1 MKKIAAFCIF
11 FMLFTSW
18 QGLWAQRQ
26 LDSVLIKANLPAAKQ
41 DLSINLIYPAEE
53 DRQPAKEIPHLLE
66 LMPSIVSYS
75 DNGTGMGSTGFRIR
89 GTDPSR
95 TNISID
101 GIPLND
107 AESQTVFW
115 VNIPGLGAMAKR
127 ITIQRGAGSAAFGTA
142 AFGGAMDIG
151 TGIVDAKPF
160 VAFNGYYGSFNSWN
174 TAVNVGTG
182 NIFHGLGMEAGYNR
196 TSGDGYLERSSANQQ
211 SARVAASWRGKTH
224 TLKATLL
231 YGEQHSRLTFEGV
244 PYDSLA
250 TNRRYNLSGLYHDN
264 MGNELF
270 YDNETDNY
278 TQTHLHLHYLQEL
291 SKYWNLNTAVFYT
304 KGLGYYEQFKEN
316 ASLSKYGILIQEING
331 VSYKRSNLVRRKG
344 LDNDYYGF
352 NFSADYNNRK
362 WQFNCSAGASRYAGD
377 HVGKVLWTQHN
388 AGAIDYNRHWY
399 ENTGTKS
406 EINSFTKA
414 VYAVNNNFSVYGN
427 LQYRYIHFK
436 LYGEDDDQYEKPL
449 TPFLDTTYRWHFL
462 NPQFGL
468 QFTSGNH
475 RAYASFAM
483 VNREPNRSDLKDAD
497 KNGIRIP
504 PQAERLYDWEAGYAH
519 YGEFS
524 AIGINLYYMNYHN
537 QIVAT
542 GQVNDAYRSIMTNI
556 LKSYR
561 MGIELSARISLSSTI
576 ELEGNLTL
584 SRNKLKDYTNYVDEY
599 ADPTQSHWLGQR
611 AEHFSDTDL
620 AYSPNKVGAVIVHIK
635 PVSNL
640 RLSIAGKY
648 VSDQYYDNTASEERK
663 IDAYFPFNFNV
674 DYNFVFNNINC
685 FAQLAVNNIFNLHY
699 SSSAF
704 VNYRTVFADG
714 SSDFQD
720 RRFFPQ
726 AVTGIALKIGI
737 KL

>member
-1 MKKIAAFCIF
+1 MKKRTFLLLTLCIAGQS
-11 FMLFTSW
+11 L
-18 QGLWAQRQ
+18 LAQRQ

-41 DLSINLIYPAEE
+41 DLSINLIYPTEE
-53 DRQPAKEIPHLLE
+53 DRQPAKEIPYLLE

-75 DNGTGMGSTGFRIR
+75 DNGTGMGSSSFRIR

-115 VNIPGLGAMAKR
+115 VNIPSLGAMAKR

-151 TGIVDAKPF
+151 TGLASAKPF

-174 TAVNVGTG
+174 TAVSLGSG
-182 NIFHGLGMEAGYNR
+182 DIFHGLSMEADYSR
-196 TSGDGYLERSSANQQ
+196 TGSDGYLERSSANQQ
-211 SARVAASWRGKTH
+211 SARLAASWRGKTQA
-224 TLKATLL
+224 LKATLL
-231 YGEQHSRLTFEGV
+231 YGEQHTMLTFEGV

-250 TNRRYNLSGLYHDN
+250 TNRRYNASGLYYDSD
-264 MGNELF
+264 GREQF

-291 SKYWNLNTAVFYT
+291 GNYWNLNSAIFYT
-304 KGLGYYEQFKEN
+304 KGLGYYEQYKGN
-316 ASLSKYGILIQEING
+316 ASLSRYGIPDQVING
-331 VSYKRSNLVRRKG
+331 TNYRRSDIIRRKG
-344 LDNDYYGF
+344 LDNDYYGI
-352 NFSADYNNRK
+352 NLSTDYNNSK
-362 WQFNCSAGASRYAGD
+362 WQFNLSAGASRYIGD
-377 HVGKVLWTQHN
+377 HIGKILWVKHN
-388 AGAIDYNRHWY
+388 AGGIEYNRHWY

-406 EINSFTKA
+406 ELNSYAKIAYNINK
-414 VYAVNNNFSVYGN
+414 NFSIYGN
-427 LQYRYIHFK
+427 LQYKYINFK
-436 LYGEDDDQYEKPL
+436 LYGEDDDHYERPL
-449 TPFLDTTYRWHFL
+449 AGFLDTTFHWHFL
-462 NPQFGL
+462 NPQLGL
-468 QFTSGNH
+468 QFTSDNH
-475 RAYASFAM
+475 RAYASFAL

-504 PQAERLYDWEAGYAH
+504 PQAERLYDWEVGYAN
-519 YGEFS
+519 YGEFAS
-524 AIGINLYYMNYHN
+524 IGLNLYYMNYRN

-542 GQVNDAYRSIMTNI
+542 GQVNDAYRAIMTNI
-556 LKSYR
+556 PESYR
-561 MGIELSARISLSSTI
+561 MGIELFATARLSSAI

-599 ADPTQSHWLGQR
+599 ADDTQSTWLGQR
-611 AEHFSDTDL
+611 EEHFSDVDI
-620 AYSPNKVGAVIVHIK
+620 AYSPNIIGAVTLRLK
-635 PVSNL
+635 PFSGL
-640 RLSIAGKY
+640 RLSVTGKY

-663 IDAYFPFNFNV
+663 IDAYFPFNFNA
-674 DYNFVFNNINC
+674 DYNFTFNNVNC
-685 FAQLAVNNIFNLHY
+685 FIQLAVNNIFNLYY

-704 VNYRTVFADG
+704 VNYRAVFADG
-714 SSDFQD
+714 SPDFQD

-726 AVTGIALKIGI
+726 ATTNIALKLGI